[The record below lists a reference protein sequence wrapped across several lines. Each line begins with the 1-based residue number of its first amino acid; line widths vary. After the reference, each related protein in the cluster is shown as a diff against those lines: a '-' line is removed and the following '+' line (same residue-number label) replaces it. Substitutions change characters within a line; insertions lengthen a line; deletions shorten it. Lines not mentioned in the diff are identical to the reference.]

1 MAALLSLL
9 PNPFSSSSSSSS
21 PSLPSVPI
29 NTPATPQFSVAL
41 SATSH
46 LHNWVSVINAS
57 ITRTSQ
63 LKTLLLPK
71 CFAINSTI
79 SSSDVFNDTGS
90 LFSLF
95 QGLGVDEREVELL
108 LNKNPAL
115 RLASFDCVHER
126 VCSLESLGINGVAL
140 YSLIT
145 KCPDVLT
152 APEIDPLISFI
163 RDDLEGKIEPAQI
176 CRLLKAAEPR
186 FLVGFDGKVRLLVH
200 HGIPQERIAHVLN
213 NVNLTRAICLKSAE
227 EIEKTFT
234 FLSRF
239 GAVDIIIK
247 RPAILN
253 YDLESQ
259 LIPRVRVLVELSG
272 GDDAATGVVLRK
284 LPAILRYSEE
294 HLGGHVEFLRSFA
307 GLSDQE
313 IFKIVCVFPN
323 VFSASKE
330 RKLNPRIDFLKQ
342 CGLNSYDIFRFLIKA
357 PLFLGLSFEENLVH
371 KLSLLV
377 KIGYQYRTRELA
389 IAMGAVTRTSC
400 ENLQKVIGLFL
411 SYGLSCEDIVAMSN
425 KHPQILQYNP
435 TSLKEKI
442 EYLIEDM
449 GREVDELLAFPAF
462 LGYKLD
468 DRIKHRYEVKKKII
482 GEGMSLNKLLSVY
495 IVYMG
500 ERQHGNLDL
509 ITDGHHRMLS
519 EVLGSDE
526 ASVESMV
533 YSYKHG
539 FSGFAAKL
547 TEAQAQMFAELP
559 DVVQVIPNRLH
570 KLQTTRSW
578 DYLGLP
584 LDSPTS
590 LLHET
595 KMGDGTIIG
604 LLDTGIWPESEVFMR
619 GGAPR
624 ARLAM
629 YKVCWNLYGGVCA
642 DADIFK
648 GIDEAIH
655 DGVDVLSLSIS
666 SDIPLFSHVDQHD
679 GISIASFHAVVRGI
693 PVVSAAGNSGPSA
706 ETVSNTAPWI
716 ITVAASTMDRLF
728 ATHITLGN
736 NQTITGEAVYLG
748 KDTGFTNL
756 AYPEVSDLL
765 APRYCESLLPNDTFA
780 AGNVVLCFTSD
791 SSHIAAESVKK
802 AGGLGVIV
810 ASNVKNDLSSCSQN
824 FPCIQV
830 SNEIGARILD
840 YIRST
845 RHPQVRLSPSR
856 THLGNPVP
864 TKVASFSSRG
874 PSSIAPAILKP
885 DIAGPGFQIL
895 GAEPS
900 FVPTST
906 KYYLMS
912 GTSMATP
919 HVSGAVALLRA
930 LNREWSPAAIKS
942 AIVTTAWTTDPSGEP
957 VFAEGQPMKLADP
970 FDFGGGILN
979 PNGAGNPGLVYDM
992 GKDDC
997 ILYLCAMGYNNSAI
1011 AKVTGRPTS
1020 CPCNRPS
1027 ILDVNLP
1034 SITIPNLQYSVSLT
1048 RSVTNVGAVDSEY
1061 NAVIDPPPGVTIKLE
1076 PDRLV
1081 FNSKIR
1087 TITFRVMVSSARRV
1101 STGFS
1106 FGSLAWSDGEHAV
1119 RIPISVRTHTM
1130 SSLHHGSLMLIFLAS
1145 SILILNEKVSS
1156 VSPAQ
1161 AKSKVHIVYLGKR
1174 QHHDPEFITNTHH
1187 EMLTTVLGS
1196 KEASVDSMLYS
1207 YRHGFSGFAAKLT
1220 EAQAQA
1226 VSELPDVVQVMPSR
1240 LHKLKTTRS
1249 WDYLGLS
1256 SSHSSTNLLHE
1267 TNMGDGIIIGL
1278 LDSGIWP
1285 ESKVFSDK
1293 GLGPIPSRWKGGCSS
1308 GQSFNAT
1315 KHCNRKLIGARYF
1328 LKGLEAEIG
1337 EPLNTTKYL
1346 EYLSPRDALGHGTH
1360 TSSIAGGSPVVNA
1373 SYYGLGFG
1381 TVRGGAPGARLA
1393 MYKACWNLGGGFCS
1407 DADILKAF
1415 DKAIHDGVDVIL
1427 IGSFHAV
1434 AQGISVVCAAG
1445 NGGPSAQ
1452 TVENTAPW
1460 ILTVAASSID
1470 RSFPTPI
1477 TLGNNRTVMGQ
1488 AMLIGNHTGFASL
1501 VYPDDPHLQSPSN
1514 CLSISPND
1522 TSVAGKVALCFTSGT
1537 VETEFSASFVKA
1549 ALGLGVIIAENS
1561 GNTQASCISDF
1572 PCIKVSYETGSQILH
1587 YISST
1592 RHPHVRLS
1600 PSKTHV
1606 GKPVPTNV
1614 AYFSSRGPSFPSPAV
1629 LKPDIAGPGAQILG
1643 AVPPSDLKKNTEFAF
1658 HSGTSM
1664 ATPHIAGIVALLK
1677 SLHPHWSPAAI
1688 KSAIVTTGWTT
1699 DPSGEP
1705 IFAEGDPTKLA
1716 DPFDFGG
1723 GIVNPNRAADPGLVY
1738 DMGTADYIHYL
1749 CTLGYNNS
1757 AIFQFTE
1764 QSIRCPTREHSILDL
1779 NLPSITIPSLQNS
1792 TSLTRNVTNVG
1803 AVNST
1808 YKASIISPAGTTIT
1822 VKPDTLIFDSTI
1834 KTVTF
1839 SVTVSSIQQVNTGYS
1854 FGSLT
1859 WIDGVHAVRSPISV
1873 RTMIKESYAN
1883 DS

>member
-1 MAALLSLL
+1 
-9 PNPFSSSSSSSS
+9 
-21 PSLPSVPI
+21 
-29 NTPATPQFSVAL
+29 
-41 SATSH
+41 
-46 LHNWVSVINAS
+46 
-57 ITRTSQ
+57 
-63 LKTLLLPK
+63 
-71 CFAINSTI
+71 
-79 SSSDVFNDTGS
+79 
-90 LFSLF
+90 
-95 QGLGVDEREVELL
+95 
-108 LNKNPAL
+108 
-115 RLASFDCVHER
+115 
-126 VCSLESLGINGVAL
+126 
-140 YSLIT
+140 
-145 KCPDVLT
+145 
-152 APEIDPLISFI
+152 
-163 RDDLEGKIEPAQI
+163 
-176 CRLLKAAEPR
+176 
-186 FLVGFDGKVRLLVH
+186 
-200 HGIPQERIAHVLN
+200 
-213 NVNLTRAICLKSAE
+213 
-227 EIEKTFT
+227 
-234 FLSRF
+234 
-239 GAVDIIIK
+239 
-247 RPAILN
+247 
-253 YDLESQ
+253 
-259 LIPRVRVLVELSG
+259 
-272 GDDAATGVVLRK
+272 
-284 LPAILRYSEE
+284 
-294 HLGGHVEFLRSFA
+294 
-307 GLSDQE
+307 
-313 IFKIVCVFPN
+313 
-323 VFSASKE
+323 
-330 RKLNPRIDFLKQ
+330 
-342 CGLNSYDIFRFLIKA
+342 
-357 PLFLGLSFEENLVH
+357 
-371 KLSLLV
+371 
-377 KIGYQYRTRELA
+377 
-389 IAMGAVTRTSC
+389 
-400 ENLQKVIGLFL
+400 
-411 SYGLSCEDIVAMSN
+411 
-425 KHPQILQYNP
+425 
-435 TSLKEKI
+435 
-442 EYLIEDM
+442 
-449 GREVDELLAFPAF
+449 
-462 LGYKLD
+462 
-468 DRIKHRYEVKKKII
+468 
-482 GEGMSLNKLLSVY
+482 
-495 IVYMG
+495 
-500 ERQHGNLDL
+500 
-509 ITDGHHRMLS
+509 
-519 EVLGSDE
+519 
-526 ASVESMV
+526 
-533 YSYKHG
+533 
-539 FSGFAAKL
+539 
-547 TEAQAQMFAELP
+547 
-559 DVVQVIPNRLH
+559 
-570 KLQTTRSW
+570 
-578 DYLGLP
+578 
-584 LDSPTS
+584 
-590 LLHET
+590 
-595 KMGDGTIIG
+595 
-604 LLDTGIWPESEVFMR
+604 
-619 GGAPR
+619 
-624 ARLAM
+624 
-629 YKVCWNLYGGVCA
+629 
-642 DADIFK
+642 
-648 GIDEAIH
+648 
-655 DGVDVLSLSIS
+655 
-666 SDIPLFSHVDQHD
+666 
-679 GISIASFHAVVRGI
+679 
-693 PVVSAAGNSGPSA
+693 
-706 ETVSNTAPWI
+706 
-716 ITVAASTMDRLF
+716 
-728 ATHITLGN
+728 
-736 NQTITGEAVYLG
+736 
-748 KDTGFTNL
+748 
-756 AYPEVSDLL
+756 
-765 APRYCESLLPNDTFA
+765 
-780 AGNVVLCFTSD
+780 
-791 SSHIAAESVKK
+791 
-802 AGGLGVIV
+802 
-810 ASNVKNDLSSCSQN
+810 
-824 FPCIQV
+824 
-830 SNEIGARILD
+830 
-840 YIRST
+840 
-845 RHPQVRLSPSR
+845 
-856 THLGNPVP
+856 
-864 TKVASFSSRG
+864 
-874 PSSIAPAILKP
+874 
-885 DIAGPGFQIL
+885 
-895 GAEPS
+895 
-900 FVPTST
+900 
-906 KYYLMS
+906 
-912 GTSMATP
+912 
-919 HVSGAVALLRA
+919 
-930 LNREWSPAAIKS
+930 
-942 AIVTTAWTTDPSGEP
+942 
-957 VFAEGQPMKLADP
+957 
-970 FDFGGGILN
+970 
-979 PNGAGNPGLVYDM
+979 
-992 GKDDC
+992 
-997 ILYLCAMGYNNSAI
+997 
-1011 AKVTGRPTS
+1011 
-1020 CPCNRPS
+1020 
-1027 ILDVNLP
+1027 
-1034 SITIPNLQYSVSLT
+1034 
-1048 RSVTNVGAVDSEY
+1048 
-1061 NAVIDPPPGVTIKLE
+1061 
-1076 PDRLV
+1076 
-1081 FNSKIR
+1081 
-1087 TITFRVMVSSARRV
+1087 
-1101 STGFS
+1101 
-1106 FGSLAWSDGEHAV
+1106 
-1119 RIPISVRTHTM
+1119 M
-1130 SSLHHGSLMLIFLAS
+1130 SSLHHGGLILIFLAS
-1145 SILILNEKVSS
+1145 FILILNEKVSS

-1174 QHHDPEFITNTHH
+1174 QHHDPEFITNAHH

-1337 EPLNTTKYL
+1337 EPLNTTEYL

-1415 DKAIHDGVDVIL
+1415 DKAIHDGVDVLSVSLGSDDILFTEIIKPDSIL

-1501 VYPDDPHLQSPSN
+1501 VYPDDPHVESPSN
-1514 CLSISPND
+1514 CLSMSPND

-1537 VETEFSASFVKA
+1537 FETQFAASFVKEA
-1549 ALGLGVIIAENS
+1549 RGLGVIIAENS

-1658 HSGTSM
+1658 RSGTSM

-1677 SLHPHWSPAAI
+1677 SLHPDWSPAAI

-1808 YKASIISPAGTTIT
+1808 YNASIISPAGTTIT

-1839 SVTVSSIQQVNTGYS
+1839 SVTVSSIHQVNTGYS